1 MASPAANSTTA
12 DGDGSK
18 KNLEQITFRFC
29 SECANMLY
37 PKEDED
43 SHKLQFTCR
52 TCQFTEEA
60 TSTCV
65 FRYVSGNAAG
75 ETAGVTQDVG
85 SDPTVR
91 NHFPSSNCTSG
102 PAASDALEP
111 ASPAASPAVAAAAA
125 AAASAERSL
134 AVCLRCGMTLL
145 HCNRCQD
152 PASVEDYNDYI
163 MLHPDYAVSKSLEY
177 IRLTSLW
184 KAMDADGRD
193 AWDDR
198 FASCKGCNMAHL
210 SQDGIAQYLP
220 MEIAL
225 DPDADPPEALGVD
238 QEEYNY
244 EMS

>member
-1 MASPAANSTTA
+1 MASPAANSTSA
-12 DGDGSK
+12 EGDGSK
-18 KNLEQITFRFC
+18 KDLEQITFRFC

-91 NHFPSSNCTSG
+91 SHHPHHLLPSSPNRTTG
-102 PAASDALEP
+102 APAPAPAPAPDAFE
-111 ASPAASPAVAAAAA
+111 SV
-125 AAASAERSL
+125 AERSL

-152 PASVEDYNDYI
+152 PASVEDYNNYI
-163 MLHPDYAVSKSLEY
+163 SLHPDYAVFKSLEY
-177 IRLTSLW
+177 IRLASYW
-184 KAMDADGRD
+184 KALDADGRA